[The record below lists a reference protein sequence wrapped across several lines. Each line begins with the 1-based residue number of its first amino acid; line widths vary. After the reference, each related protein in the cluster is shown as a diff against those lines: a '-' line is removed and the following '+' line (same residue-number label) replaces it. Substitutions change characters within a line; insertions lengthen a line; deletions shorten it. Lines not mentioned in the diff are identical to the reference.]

1 MPHPEFHNK
10 TPFAFESLFLADEE
24 GRSLFVPIV
33 KATFDI
39 RSSYSPKISEKQVPV
54 KVAGEPYGDP
64 AISSYKYEPEIA
76 FVKLTTDVVL
86 VGHAHPSAESKT
98 AVDVTLRVG
107 QMEKAVRVVGDR
119 TWIKSFGMAIM
130 DNPKPLEPVPLIYE
144 RAFGGWD
151 AAEPDPVN
159 GRFEPRNPVGVGFP
173 RKKFE
178 EGLPLPNLEDPKR
191 PLKNY
196 GDTPPPTGFGFI
208 SPNWLPRAKLAGTYD
223 KAWQQGRAPLLPTNF
238 DRRFFN
244 AASPGL
250 IAAEYLKGNERV
262 AIENATPEGR
272 MVFSLPGVQ
281 PPQLRVQ
288 LRGKEDA
295 VLTTNLDTVIINT
308 DENLLVLLWRANLV
322 VRNGPHDVA
331 AIEVTAEGLPP
342 IVT

>member
-1 MPHPEFHNK
+1 MAHPEITNK
-10 TPFAFESLFLADEE
+10 TPFVFDPLFLADEE

-33 KATFDI
+33 KGTFHI
-39 RSSYSPKISEKQVPV
+39 RSSFPPVIAKKQLPV
-54 KVAGEPYGDP
+54 NPIGEPRGDP
-64 AISSYKYEPEIA
+64 ARSSYKYEPETA
-76 FVKLTTDVVL
+76 FVKPTTDIVL
-86 VGHAHPSAESKT
+86 IGHAYPSAESKT
-98 AVDVTLRVG
+98 EVNVTLRVG
-107 QMEKAVRVVGDR
+107 ELEKIVRVVGDR
-119 TWIKSFGMAIM
+119 TWIKSLGMVIK
-130 DNPKPLEPVPLIYE
+130 DNPKPLEPIPLIYE

-191 PLKNY
+191 PLKSY
-196 GDTPPPTGFGFI
+196 GDTPPPAGFGFL
-208 SPNWLPRAKLAGTYD
+208 SPNWQPRVKLAGTYD
-223 KAWQQGRAPLLPTNF
+223 KAWQQTRSPLLPTDF

-250 IAAEYLKGNERV
+250 IAPEYLKGNERV
-262 AIENATPEGR
+262 TIENATPEGR
-272 MVFSLPGVQ
+272 MVFSLPSVQ
-281 PPQLRVQ
+281 PAQIRVQ

-295 VLTTNLDTVIINT
+295 ILTTNLDTVIINT